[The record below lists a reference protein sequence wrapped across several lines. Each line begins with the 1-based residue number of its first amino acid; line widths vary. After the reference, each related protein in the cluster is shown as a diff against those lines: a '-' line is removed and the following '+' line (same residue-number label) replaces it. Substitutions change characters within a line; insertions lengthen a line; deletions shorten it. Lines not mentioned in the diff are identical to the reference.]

1 MNTISYHSPGTLL
14 LTGNGQLRAN
24 LYMKLGLVFTTYIPL
39 RLSIANNV
47 FFCPVTMLLKILL
60 EFFTFGL
67 IFYCPQKFSAIII
80 HSPFQ
85 SVMNIL
91 NNAFSCL
98 SHEIIHSFHRLFIP
112 PLHTSWKNWI
122 SEYNER
128 QKMQSQGVKNM
139 NRKIMWKYVQMG
151 KQTALLP
158 ALYCLPGTQTGLD
171 LSHVHL
177 CLCCGGTAQGHLP
190 VRRLYTHAHVCLQ
203 RGRQHFGV
211 PLRKGPG
218 LP

>member
-1 MNTISYHSPGTLL
+1 MAQESQNLLLHPLPTNSRAPQFGFLTTVEQLRQFLHNTMNTISYHSPGALL

-39 RLSIANNV
+39 HLSIANNV

-98 SHEIIHSFHRLFIP
+98 SHEIVHSFHRLFIP
-112 PLHTSWKNWI
+112 PLHTS
-122 SEYNER
+122 
-128 QKMQSQGVKNM
+128 
-139 NRKIMWKYVQMG
+139 
-151 KQTALLP
+151 
-158 ALYCLPGTQTGLD
+158 
-171 LSHVHL
+171 
-177 CLCCGGTAQGHLP
+177 
-190 VRRLYTHAHVCLQ
+190 
-203 RGRQHFGV
+203 
-211 PLRKGPG
+211 
-218 LP
+218 